1 MHPVMAEELDLGTT
15 TAVPPEEV
23 SLQSWVA
30 EEDRL
35 SVLRRTQ
42 MLDRPPDAQ
51 LDRWTARLR
60 EDTGAAAAAFV
71 LVDATRMFIKSLST
85 ADGRQH
91 ETAVL
96 ALSEPLAQYLIGQIH
111 PSALEDGP
119 PAYAQVAVSLESQL
133 LGWLA
138 IADYA
143 GREWGEFD
151 LRALDGVAEA
161 MSTEVML
168 QLANQEAS
176 RVRNLVES
184 QNRVHELLAEGAPL
198 SDVLAELVGG
208 IERYEPSVIPCVVLL
223 DRTTNTLHPGAGP
236 SLPPA
241 YLAAINGVV
250 IGPNVGTCGAAAWSG
265 KLTISDDLST
275 DPKWA
280 AIRELAASSGLGHC
294 WSMPVKDHSGEVLGT
309 LALYGPRPRHPLPEH
324 LALMQAGA
332 GLAGIAI
339 ERQRAMEQLVHDARH
354 DSLTG
359 LPNRM
364 AILERLDDALVG
376 AEPGAQCAVLF
387 VDLDGLKALNDV
399 LGHDR
404 ADEVLREVGGRLAA
418 AVRADDFVGRFGG
431 DEFVIVAEGD
441 SNEHAAELGA
451 RVLETVSRPI
461 DGIRSTVVTASV
473 GIAMIRGSS
482 TDAREAIREADA
494 AMYAAKRAGR
504 DGYSFFKGAKRMR
517 PQRQMALARD
527 LRGTDT
533 RGELRLIFQPIFAI
547 ACSELVAVEAM
558 PAWDSPTY
566 GEISATELI
575 PIAEESGIIL
585 SLGAWVLREG
595 CEALAKISAQHGRP
609 LELGV
614 NVTAHQLAQPGFAHS
629 VHQTLKHAEFP
640 LELLTLEIT
649 ENATARPGAV
659 GARTLNKLDALG
671 VRTVLDDFGTGY
683 SSLQSL
689 KDHPRNGVKIAPRFV
704 SDLPGDARSQAI
716 VAAVIGM
723 ATALGWT
730 VTALGVDTEVQL
742 AALRALGCMRAQ
754 GTALGRPVAADELV
768 AVLG

>member
-1 MHPVMAEELDLGTT
+1 MHSFMAENLHLDKT
-15 TAVPPEEV
+15 TAVHPEEA
-23 SLQSWVA
+23 SLESWVA

-35 SVLRRTQ
+35 SVLRRTR
-42 MLDRPPDAQ
+42 LLNRPHEAQ

-60 EDTGAAAAAFV
+60 EDTGSAAAAFV

-85 ADGRQH
+85 TDGCDDD
-91 ETAVL
+91 TPAL
-96 ALSEPLAQYLIGQIH
+96 ALSEPLAQYLLGLIH
-111 PSALEDGP
+111 PYAPDDGP
-119 PAYAQVAVSLESQL
+119 PAYAQAAVSLEGQL
-133 LGWLA
+133 LGWMA
-138 IADYA
+138 IADSA
-143 GREWGEFD
+143 GREWSEFD
-151 LRALDGVAEA
+151 LRALEGVAEA

-168 QLANQEAS
+168 RLANEEAS

-184 QNRVHELLAEGAPL
+184 QNKVHELLAEGAHL
-198 SDVLAELVGG
+198 RDVLVELVGG
-208 IERYEPSVIPCVVLL
+208 IERYEPSVIACVVLL
-223 DRTTNTLHPGAGP
+223 DRTSNTLHPGAGP

-241 YLAAINGVV
+241 YLAAISGVV

-280 AIRELAASSGLGHC
+280 PIRELAASSGLGHC

-354 DSLTG
+354 DGLTG

-364 AILERLDDALVG
+364 AIFERLDDALVG
-376 AEPGAQCAVLF
+376 ADPDAQCAVLF
-387 VDLDGLKALNDV
+387 IDLDGLKVLNDV

-404 ADEVLREVGGRLAA
+404 ADEVLREIGVRLAS

-431 DEFVIVAEGD
+431 DEFVVVAEGD
-441 SNEHAAELGA
+441 SHEHAAELGT
-451 RVLETVSRPI
+451 RVLEAISKPI
-461 DGIRSTVVTASV
+461 DGIKSTVVTASV
-473 GIAMIRGSS
+473 GIAMIRGGS

-504 DGYSFFKGAKRMR
+504 DGYSFFKGAKRTR
-517 PQRQMALARD
+517 PQRQLALARE
-527 LRGTDT
+527 LRGADT
-533 RGELRLIFQPIFAI
+533 RGELSLIFQPIFDLAS
-547 ACSELVAVEAM
+547 SELVAVEAM
-558 PAWDSPTY
+558 PRWDSPKY
-566 GEISATELI
+566 GEVSATEFI
-575 PIAEESGIIL
+575 PIAEESGIIV
-585 SLGAWVLREG
+585 SLGSWLLREG
-595 CEALAKISAQHGRP
+595 CEALAEIGAQHARR

-614 NVTAHQLAQPGFAHS
+614 NVTGHQLAEPGFAHS
-629 VHQTLKHAEFP
+629 VHQTLKHTEFP
-640 LELLTLEIT
+640 VELLTLEIT
-649 ENATARPGAV
+649 ESATARPGTV
-659 GARTLNKLDALG
+659 GARTLHELDALE
-671 VRTVLDDFGTGY
+671 VRIVLDDFGSGY

-689 KDHPRNGVKIAPRFV
+689 KDHPRHGVKIAPRFV
-704 SDLPGDARSQAI
+704 SDLLEDPGSRAV

-742 AALRALGCMRAQ
+742 ATLRALGCTRAQ
-754 GTALGRPVAADELV
+754 GTALGPPVTAHELADL
-768 AVLG
+768 LG